1 VLSELEASKG
11 NGEVQTG
18 WGSRK
23 QLTVHNAL
31 SLQKKKKMYRGRE

>member
-1 VLSELEASKG
+1 VSKG

-23 QLTVHNAL
+23 QLTVHNAAFPTEEMRVD
-31 SLQKKKKMYRGRE
+31 SIGERV

>member
-1 VLSELEASKG
+1 MSKG

-23 QLTVHNAL
+23 QLTVHNAA
-31 SLQKKKKMYRGRE
+31 SLQKRDGWTEEENNC